1 MIIRKSKYLFPLII
15 IIVSILTFIM
25 LFILFKDKTSS
36 TYIPII
42 PSPITP
48 SPITPSPITSS
59 FGINL
64 DNLSLKTDPSS
75 STFPANWPLTKT
87 PITSLRTYFISL
99 QSLKWL
105 RYLTLNNTDVFIGM
119 QSIEQINQLIGELK
133 TWSPAQLNHILAYSV
148 ANELPPTEANVNLMI
163 DTAAQ
168 LKTALSLVKGAMK
181 PVTAC
186 LQFIPGW
193 ISGGKFT
200 TQAIK
205 LFKALDPIICFNI
218 YGLFFSS
225 QTSGNVIPSLL
236 NKALSWSESD
246 GSIVFDN
253 FKSIKSAMNDAGL
266 SDYKFWVT
274 EVGWGSA
281 PFGKINDQWAN
292 MKNAKQFYTNFLK
305 IQKQDASPDRI
316 FWFCMRDDPNGVN
329 NESFGL
335 YTGQTPN
342 LISKFN

>member
-1 MIIRKSKYLFPLII
+1 MNKVQKKYLFSLII
-15 IIVSILTFIM
+15 IIVSILTFIL
-25 LFILFKDKTSS
+25 LFILFKPKTSS

-42 PSPITP
+42 PITP
-48 SPITPSPITSS
+48 SSDIPSI
-59 FGINL
+59 GINL
-64 DNLSLKTDPSS
+64 DNLSLKTDPSN

-87 PITSLRTYFISL
+87 RITSLRTYFISP

-105 RYLTLNNTDVFIGM
+105 RYLTLNNIDVFIGI
-119 QSIEQINQLIGELK
+119 QSIDQINPLIAELK
-133 TWSPAQLNHILAYSV
+133 SWTSDQINHILAYSV
-148 ANELPPTEANVNLMI
+148 ANEITDVDLMI
-163 DTAAQ
+163 KTAAA
-168 LKTALSLVKGAMK
+168 LKIALILVKGAMK

-186 LQFIPGW
+186 LKFTNDW
-193 ISGGKFT
+193 INGGKFT
-200 TQAIK
+200 SNAIK

-246 GSIVFDN
+246 GSIVFNN

-274 EVGWGSA
+274 EIGWGSA

-292 MKNAKQFYTNFLK
+292 MENAKQFYTNFLK

-342 LISKFN
+342 LVSKFN

>member
-25 LFILFKDKTSS
+25 LFILFKPSS
-36 TYIPII
+36 TYIPI
-42 PSPITP
+42 TP
-48 SPITPSPITSS
+48 SPGIPSI
-59 FGINL
+59 GINL
-64 DNLSLKTDPSS
+64 DNLSLTTDPSS
-75 STFPANWPLTKT
+75 STFPSNWPLTKT
-87 PITSLRTYFISL
+87 PISSLRTYFISP

-105 RYLTLNNTDVFIGM
+105 RYLTLNNIDVFIGIIGM
-119 QSIEQINQLIGELK
+119 QPTEQIKQLIGELK

-148 ANELPPTEANVNLMI
+148 ANEITNVDFMI
-163 DTAAQ
+163 NTATQ
-168 LKTALSLVKGAMK
+168 LKTELNQVNGAMK

-186 LQFIPGW
+186 LKFTTDW
-193 ISGGKFT
+193 IIGGKFT
-200 TQAIK
+200 DLAIK

-218 YGLFFSS
+218 YGLFFSKD
-225 QTSGNVIPSLL
+225 QTSAHVIPSLL

-266 SDYKFWVT
+266 SDHKFWVT

-281 PFGKINDQWAN
+281 PFSFINDQWAN
-292 MKNAKQFYTNFLK
+292 MENAKQFYTNFLK

-316 FWFCMRDDPNGVN
+316 FWFCMRDDPNGKN

-335 YTGQTPN
+335 YTGQIPN
-342 LISKFN
+342 LVSKFN